1 MRQQGVNPDQII
13 ARIAARQHG
22 VISYVQLLWAGLSP
36 SGISR
41 RVQAGRLHR
50 IHRGVYAVGHRRVTV
65 EGRWMAAVLACG
77 AGAALS
83 QRSAAELWG
92 LLPPRRGIVDVT
104 VPVRGGRKG
113 QRGIRLHRSP
123 SLPSAITRRNG
134 IAVTNPERT
143 ILDLRRVA
151 ASQEVEAAIAQAE
164 VLRLPIGRHEGFL
177 HEPTRSELERAF
189 LRLCR
194 RNGLPRPE
202 VNVRLG
208 RFRPDFLWRELALI
222 VETDGWE
229 THGTRSAFEADR
241 ARDAQLKM
249 MGYAVVRFTY
259 GQVVDE
265 PAMVVR
271 TLRTALAAAPVTC
284 ID

>member
-22 VISYVQLLWAGLSP
+22 VISYEQLLWAGLSP
-36 SGISR
+36 SSISR
-41 RVQAGRLHR
+41 RVQAGRLHH

-65 EGRWMAAVLACG
+65 EGRWMAAILACG
-77 AGAALS
+77 VGAALS
-83 QRSAAELWG
+83 HRSAAELWG
-92 LLPPRRGIVDVT
+92 LLPARRSIVDVT

-123 SLPSAITRRNG
+123 SLRSAMTRRNG

-143 ILDLRRVA
+143 IRDLGRVA
-151 ASQEVEAAIAQAE
+151 ASKEVETAIAQAE
-164 VLRLPIGRHEGFL
+164 ILRLPIGRHPGLL
-177 HEPTRSELERAF
+177 HEPTQSDLERAF

-194 RNGLPRPE
+194 RYGLPKPE

-208 RFRPDFLWRELALI
+208 RFRPDFLWRELGLI

-249 MGYAVVRFTY
+249 LGYAVLRFTY
-259 GQVVDE
+259 RQVMHDQATV
-265 PAMVVR
+265 AR
-271 TLRTALAAAPVTC
+271 TLRSALTASGSQG
-284 ID
+284 D